1 MTNKETTTDVEQPP
15 ADGRG
20 AESPFVFRP
29 SSFASG
35 HLADP
40 VVIPAEPVVALAL
53 RRDYEADFALTADY
67 QTSLPDLMVGD
78 APAAGGD
85 GADASAPLAQVG
97 ISGFRL
103 PLRFA
108 VLDKGGEPP
117 VTLETR
123 VVGTVGLAAGT
134 RAINMSRIIR
144 TFYEFQDRTF
154 TVDLLPEILA
164 RMRATVGCTSARLRL
179 EFSFPL
185 LQPSL
190 RSGEAGYQFYDA
202 AFEAELPAGGGP
214 ARRQVRLDFVYSS
227 ACPCSTELS
236 EHAREVRQVF
246 AIPHSQRS
254 RARVWAV
261 AAPGATLAVEDLQA
275 ACLRAL
281 RTETQVIVRRTDEQ
295 AFAELNGA
303 HVKFVEDAA
312 RLLHAELAADGRIAD
327 FQAACVHLESLH
339 SHDAVAVVCKGV
351 PGGFR
356 GDFGDFGALA
366 R

>member
-1 MTNKETTTDVEQPP
+1 MAHPTLDLPSP
-15 ADGRG
+15 APHG
-20 AESPFVFRP
+20 AVT
-29 SSFASG
+29 
-35 HLADP
+35 LAP
-40 VVIPAEPVVALAL
+40 EPAANGAVDLPLQRE
-53 RRDYEADFALTADY
+53 YQADFALTADY
-67 QTSLPDLMVGD
+67 QTSLPDLM
-78 APAAGGD
+78 AGD
-85 GADASAPLAQVG
+85 GMRPPAGPDASVPLAQVG

-108 VLDKGGEPP
+108 AAGDGGEPPP

-164 RMRATVGCTSARLRL
+164 RMCATVGCASARLRL
-179 EFSFPL
+179 EFSFPR

-190 RSGEAGYQFYDA
+190 RSGVAGYQFYDA
-202 AFEAELPAGGGP
+202 AFEAELVAGGGP

-227 ACPCSTELS
+227 ACPCSSELS

-254 RARVWAV
+254 RARVWATV
-261 AAPGATLAVEDLQA
+261 APGATLAVGDLQA

-303 HVKFVEDAA
+303 NVKFVEDAA

>member
-1 MTNKETTTDVEQPP
+1 MEQTHTIDLSAATPE
-15 ADGRG
+15 G
-20 AESPFVFRP
+20 AVSLP
-29 SSFASG
+29 
-35 HLADP
+35 
-40 VVIPAEPVVALAL
+40 L
-53 RRDYEADFALTADY
+53 RRDYQTDFALTADY
-67 QTSLPDLMVGD
+67 QTSLPDLMAGD
-78 APAAGGD
+78 NHLLAATRAPD
-85 GADASAPLAQVG
+85 VSAPLAQVG

-103 PLRFA
+103 PLRFDVA
-108 VLDKGGEPP
+108 GDGGEP

-123 VVGTVGLAAGT
+123 VVGTVGLAAGV

-144 TFYEFQDRTF
+144 TFYEFAERTF

-164 RMRATVGCTSARLRL
+164 RICATVGGASARLRL
-179 EFSFPL
+179 EFSYPQ

-190 RSGEAGYQFYDA
+190 RSGMVGYQFYDA
-202 AFEAELPAGGGP
+202 AFEAELFSPP
-214 ARRQVRLDFVYSS
+214 TARRWLRLDFVYSS
-227 ACPCSTELS
+227 ACPCSSELS
-236 EHAREVRQVF
+236 EHARETRQIF

-254 RARVWAV
+254 RARVWAEV
-261 AAPGATLAVEDLQA
+261 APGATLTVEDLRA

-303 HVKFVEDAA
+303 YVKFVEDAA
-312 RLLHAELAADGRIAD
+312 RLLHAELAEDGRIAD

-356 GDFGDFGALA
+356 GDFGDFAALA

>member
-1 MTNKETTTDVEQPP
+1 MAHHTLDLPRP
-15 ADGRG
+15 A
-20 AESPFVFRP
+20 AVT
-29 SSFASG
+29 
-35 HLADP
+35 LA
-40 VVIPAEPVVALAL
+40 PATEPEAPNLPL
-53 RRDYEADFALTADY
+53 RRDYERDFALTADY
-67 QTSLPDLMVGD
+67 QNSLPDLM
-78 APAAGGD
+78 AGD
-85 GADASAPLAQVG
+85 GLEAGPNVSTPLAQVG

-108 VLDKGGEPP
+108 RRDDRDGGPP
-117 VTLETR
+117 AVLETR
-123 VVGTVGLAAGT
+123 VTGTVGLAAGT

-144 TFYEFQDRTF
+144 TFYEFRDRVF

-164 RMRATVGCTSARLRL
+164 RTCATVGCASARLRL
-179 EFSFPL
+179 EFSFPR

-202 AFEAELPAGGGP
+202 AFEAELPSTHGP

-227 ACPCSTELS
+227 ACPCSTELA

-254 RARVWAV
+254 RARVWV
-261 AAPGATLAVEDLQA
+261 TVAPGATLAVEDLQA

-281 RTETQVIVRRTDEQ
+281 RTETQVIVRRPDEQ

-312 RLLHAELAADGRIAD
+312 RLLHAELAADARIAD

-339 SHDAVAVVCKGV
+339 SYDAVAVVCKGV

-356 GDFGDFGALA
+356 GDFGDFESL
-366 R
+366 REN

>member
-1 MTNKETTTDVEQPP
+1 MESLFGHWSLDIGPSLLFPKRMAPSTLDLPGAVTLAP
-15 ADGRG
+15 AAG
-20 AESPFVFRP
+20 P
-29 SSFASG
+29 
-35 HLADP
+35 
-40 VVIPAEPVVALAL
+40 EPVNLPL
-53 RRDYEADFALTADY
+53 RRDYQTDFALTADY
-67 QTSLPDLMVGD
+67 QTSLPDLMVGGGLT
-78 APAAGGD
+78 AGGP
-85 GADASAPLAQVG
+85 DASAPLAQVG

-108 VLDKGGEPP
+108 VRDGGEP
-117 VTLETR
+117 VTLEAR

-144 TFYEFQDRTF
+144 AFYEFQERVF

-164 RMRATVGCTSARLRL
+164 RMCGSVGCASARLRL

-190 RSGEAGYQFYDA
+190 RSGTAGYQFYDA
-202 AFEAELPAGGGP
+202 AFEAELTATGEG
-214 ARRQVRLDFVYSS
+214 RRQVRLDFVYSS
-227 ACPCSTELS
+227 ACPCSSELS

-254 RARVWAV
+254 RARVWATV
-261 AAPGATLAVEDLQA
+261 APGESLAVEDLQT

-303 HVKFVEDAA
+303 NVKFVEDAA
-312 RLLHAELAADGRIAD
+312 RLLHAELAADARIAD

-356 GDFGDFGALA
+356 GEFGDFGALA